1 MSLKF
6 QSISIH
12 FSTIQSKD
20 LEIQKLAHD
29 ASTATSLN
37 QEIGAQLSQCKAKFV
52 DLQDSVKTLID
63 ELDAT
68 KNQLEVEIQA
78 GAKSKAEVEAL
89 SKALAEESAKV
100 KALEELV
107 IAKDSVI
114 NESKIMI
121 SKLKTLG
128 RTFKDKFEKKEEEVA
143 EQTALIK
150 TLEELVIEKDS
161 VINESKILISEC
173 QEKLEKKGEE
183 EGIKNSASLAT
194 IEEGSGE
201 EDELAEAGLLVSR
214 KLVLDYFYNYR
225 VVTGRLFSNKALIIQ
240 CFLNLLR
247 FKKHLVIEWLFL
259 LGEG

>member
-1 MSLKF
+1 MHLNIIIISLSF
-6 QSISIH
+6 H
-12 FSTIQSKD
+12 FSVIQSKD

-29 ASTATSLN
+29 ASTSTSLN

-68 KNQLEVEIQA
+68 KNQLEVETQA
-78 GAKSKAEVEAL
+78 EAISKAKVEAL
-89 SKALAEESAKV
+89 SKALAEKTAKV
-100 KALEELV
+100 QALEELV
-107 IAKDSVI
+107 IEKENTIISLKVQI
-114 NESKIMI
+114 N
-121 SKLKTLG
+121 KLKTLG

-201 EDELAEAGLLVSR
+201 EDKLAEAELLVSR
-214 KLVLDYFYNYR
+214 KLLLDYF
-225 VVTGRLFSNKALIIQ
+225 
-240 CFLNLLR
+240 
-247 FKKHLVIEWLFL
+247 
-259 LGEG
+259 